1 MMAASVV
8 VSSISS
14 VLLFVIL
21 QRHLKGG
28 LTAGGLTG

>member
-8 VSSISS
+8 ASIPS

-21 QRHLKGG
+21 QRFLKGG
-28 LTAGGLTG
+28 LTVGGLTG